1 MKLENP
7 FPEHRCFFLYFSPSG
22 MKTRGKIWQ
31 IRKIAVP
38 LHPLFVATGLNGL
51 ENRRKCTHTER
62 IK

>member
-1 MKLENP
+1 
-7 FPEHRCFFLYFSPSG
+7 

-38 LHPLFVATGLNGL
+38 LHPLFVATGRNKVGKGAEMPL
-51 ENRRKCTHTER
+51 TER